1 MKKWKP
7 LFILLIASGIVS
19 AQKVRFHL
27 HKDTSDLTFSGTKIN
42 PYQQEFDSTGKWQ
55 VNGYVDSYYSHY
67 SDSSNLNGF
76 QKFPTISP
84 RN

>member
-19 AQKVRFHL
+19 AQKGRFHL

-42 PYQQEFDSTGKWQ
+42 PYQQAIWLEYDSI
-55 VNGYVDSYYSHY
+55 
-67 SDSSNLNGF
+67 F
-76 QKFPTISP
+76 C
-84 RN
+84 